1 MAAVPV
7 FSNGVC
13 CYSEVLGSL
22 PFLAFRKDV
31 DNEIFLKYQKEG
43 RSFSSHVET
52 RNVPSDFCYRCY
64 LKNKAGVRCAKR
76 TPDAVV

>member
-13 CYSEVLGSL
+13 CYSEVLGPL
-22 PFLAFRKDV
+22 LFLAFRRDV
-31 DNEIFLKYQKEG
+31 ANAIFLKYQKEG
-43 RSFSSHVET
+43 RSFSSHVEI
-52 RNVPSDFCYRCY
+52 RNNPLDFCYRYC

-76 TPDAVV
+76 TPDSVA